1 MPRSKATQYLDNDEL
16 STFEPRQLTEEIR
29 RLRQMEKLILR
40 KKLAM
45 EMKLQNVIAERDMYK
60 RKYLESQSKL
70 EQLNSNP
77 FPVAVV
83 EKIIT
88 EDENRAVVR
97 LISGQMFVCRYD
109 PNLEIHEGD
118 NVALHQRSMS
128 IVEVLPSFIDPNVL
142 AMELMTLPDTTYKH
156 IGGLSQEIME
166 MREVIELSLNQPEIF
181 QEFNISPPRG
191 VLLYGPPGTG
201 KTLLAKA
208 AANAAHAKFL
218 KLAAPELVQKFIGE
232 GARLV
237 REIFKKAREEEG
249 PVIVFVDEIDAI
261 AARRTAENQ
270 SGEREVN
277 RTLMQLLAEMDGF
290 ANNHNIRLI
299 AATNRI
305 DILDPAILR
314 PGRFDRI
321 LELPLPDEASRQ
333 AIFKIHLNKTP
344 KYGIDICQLA
354 RRSEEFSGAD
364 IKAVCMEASMIALRE
379 RLKNTKKPRKRVMQK
394 DLLEAIENFRT
405 KRKVQSY
412 PANQSFGLYA

>member
-1 MPRSKATQYLDNDEL
+1 MPRSKATQYVDNDKL
-16 STFEPRQLTEEIR
+16 STFEPNQLTEEIR

-45 EMKLQNVIAERDMYK
+45 EMKLQNVLADRDMYK
-60 RKYLESQSKL
+60 RKFLEAQTKL
-70 EQLNSNP
+70 EQLNLNP
-77 FPVAVV
+77 LPVAVV
-83 EKIIT
+83 EKLIT

-97 LISGQMFVCRYD
+97 LISGQMFVCHYD
-109 PNLEIHEGD
+109 PNLAIHEGD

-128 IVEVLPSFIDPNVL
+128 IMEVLPSFIDPNVV
-142 AMELMTLPDTTYKH
+142 AMELMTLPDTTYEE

-166 MREVIELSLNQPEIF
+166 MREVIELSLSQPEVF
-181 QEFNISPPRG
+181 KEFNISPPRG

-208 AANAAHAKFL
+208 TANGAQAKFL

-237 REIFKKAREEEG
+237 REIFKKARDEKG

-261 AARRTAENQ
+261 AAHRTAENQ

-290 ANNHNIRLI
+290 ENNDNIRLI

-321 LELPLPDEASRQ
+321 IELPLPNEASRQ
-333 AIFKIHLNKTP
+333 AIFKIHLKKTP
-344 KYGIDICQLA
+344 KYGIHLEELA
-354 RRSEEFSGAD
+354 QRSDELSGAD
-364 IKAVCMEASMIALRE
+364 IKAVCMEASMIALRDH
-379 RLKNTKKPRKRVMQK
+379 LNNTKKARKRVLQK
-394 DLLEAIENFRT
+394 DLLKAIENFKT
-405 KRKVQSY
+405 KRKIQSN
-412 PANQSFGLYA
+412 PPTQSVGLYA